1 MSVRW
6 GVVFAIILG
15 AAPVVASPTTRL
27 PAVQLQRLLLAQ
39 TVDIPGRLSQ
49 AVLQMPDTLRVRM
62 LAAIARGDIAGAIAL
77 WELETGHQAPLW
89 LQAMQEAFSTAN
101 QRAGPCIEVARS
113 IFEGF
118 RRLGAN
124 PSYLR
129 LSAQGSRFLGFEMR
143 AGKPSSTVQVS
154 ELQMHLV
161 VQVKDRVYDAF
172 TGPAGLPV
180 SEYLKRLVTE
190 EGATITSQ
198 VVGSP

>member
-1 MSVRW
+1 MRVRW
-6 GVVFAIILG
+6 MVVLAVVLG
-15 AAPVVASPTTRL
+15 AVPVVASPTTRV
-27 PAVQLQRLLLAQ
+27 PVVHVQRLILAQ
-39 TVDIPGRLSQ
+39 TVGLPGRLSQ
-49 AVLQMPDTLRVRM
+49 VVLQMTDTLRAQM
-62 LAAIARGDIAGAIAL
+62 LAAIARGDVAGAIAL

-89 LQAMQEAFSTAN
+89 LRAMQEAFNTAN

-118 RRLGAN
+118 RHLGAN

-129 LSAQGSRFLGFEMR
+129 FSAQGSRFLGFEMR

-154 ELQMHLV
+154 ELRMHLV

-172 TGPAGLPV
+172 TGPTGLPV